1 MMRTIKYE
9 YILVFK
15 NCTYDL
21 LRNFFPFFQH
31 VELNYFLICECESS
45 IVSTFL
51 FHRALILISIFCT
64 KPFSELVA
72 LIAPSAFAVQ
82 AETLA
87 NNGTTTTPSPPPD
100 APLRS
105 DDQDVTGEEGESN
118 LCQNPQKCQCECP
131 LADDARAATS
141 EAAPTE
147 SPLESSTSSRASPTF
162 FGEFS
167 SLLCLSLRQSRYL
180 HFALFYCKSGN
191 FVYVFLIVALRLHI

>member
-1 MMRTIKYE
+1 MMRTILYE

-21 LRNFFPFFQH
+21 LRKIFHFFSKLKQH
-31 VELNYFLICECESS
+31 VDLNYSLIYECKSS
-45 IVSTFL
+45 IVSTYL

-72 LIAPSAFAVQ
+72 LIAPSAVAVL

-87 NNGTTTTPSPPPD
+87 NNGSTTTPSPPPD

-105 DDQDVTGEEGESN
+105 NDQDVTWEEGESN
-118 LCQNPQKCQCECP
+118 LCQNDQKCQCECP

-147 SPLESSTSSRASPTF
+147 SPLDGSTSSRANPTF

-167 SLLCLSLRQSRYL
+167 SLLCLSLR
-180 HFALFYCKSGN
+180 
-191 FVYVFLIVALRLHI
+191 